1 MTLRKL
7 YATVLVL
14 VSLSACG
21 PRPTPPAPT
30 LTPILRVTPAV
41 TAPPATP
48 TKIGQA
54 AAATD
59 PPAVTPTPE
68 AHVVGYAAAGDGTPG
83 VRAALDAAAQAHG
96 WQVQTAAD
104 VQSLA
109 QAGAVLV
116 VADGADYEAAT
127 RAAAAAFPA
136 IYFVGLNMAGPDA
149 PLPNL
154 LTLGGP
160 NPREDQAGFAAGM
173 VAGYV
178 TEVQAVT
185 AIANTATVA
194 GLKYRNGFLHGVRYT
209 CPRCQIFFID
219 LTDENATQY
228 AAEQARFAALN
239 TSDVV
244 FAAAGAAGWAG
255 LRAAA
260 EAGVWVIGG
269 GGDAYAEAF
278 ENGSAAGADRLVTSV
293 LFDPA
298 AAAVIGL
305 TAALEAYAAGAPLS
319 GAHPY
324 SVATPNR
331 ARAGRRGG
339 GAAPARGARGLK
351 RTRPA
356 GSAGCAGPA
365 GRRLARDRRGPGD
378 RERALRRC
386 LSARAPCVPSAASPF
401 RPFIPFRCLAPGPW
415 LALNRVRAYNPAAAF
430 LPVI

>member
-1 MTLRKL
+1 MTLRKF

-21 PRPTPPAPT
+21 LKPTAPAPT
-30 LTPILRVTPAV
+30 LTPSLRVTLAATSAV
-41 TAPPATP
+41 TAPPATV
-48 TKIGQA
+48 
-54 AAATD
+54 AATD
-59 PPAVTPTPE
+59 LPVVTPTP
-68 AHVVGYAAAGDGTPG
+68 AAQLVGYAAAGDGTPG
-83 VRAALDAAAQAHG
+83 VRAALEAAAQTHH
-96 WQVQTAAD
+96 WQVQAAAD
-104 VQSLA
+104 VASLA
-109 QAGAVLV
+109 QAGAVLI
-116 VADGADYEAAT
+116 VADGAEYEAAT
-127 RAAAAAFPA
+127 REAAAAFPA

-160 NPREDQAGFAAGM
+160 NAREDQAGFAAGLI
-173 VAGYV
+173 AGYV

-209 CPRCQIFFID
+209 CTRCQIFFID
-219 LTDENATQY
+219 LTDESATQF

-278 ENGSAAGADRLVTSV
+278 ENGSAAGADKLVTSV

-319 GAHPY
+319 GAQAY
-324 SVATPNR
+324 SVATPTGLGQ
-331 ARAGRRGG
+331 AGAVVVLPPRVGPEVLSDLDQQEVQ
-339 GAAPARGARGLK
+339 AA
-351 RTRPA
+351 
-356 GSAGCAGPA
+356 
-365 GRRLARDRRGPGD
+365 
-378 RERALRRC
+378 
-386 LSARAPCVPSAASPF
+386 
-401 RPFIPFRCLAPGPW
+401 
-415 LALNRVRAYNPAAAF
+415 LALLADGSLETGVDPITGNER
-430 LPVI
+430 

>member
-21 PRPTPPAPT
+21 LKPTTPAPT
-30 LTPILRVTPAV
+30 LTPFVRVTLAAA
-41 TAPPATP
+41 TAAPATP
-48 TKIGQA
+48 VFT
-54 AAATD
+54 AT
-59 PPAVTPTPE
+59 PVPSATPE
-68 AHVVGYAAAGDGTPG
+68 VHLVGYAAAGEGTAG

-104 VQSLA
+104 VPSLA
-109 QAGAVLV
+109 QAGAALI
-116 VADGADYEAAT
+116 VADGAIGSDGAEYEAAV
-127 RAAAAAFPA
+127 REAAAAFPA

-160 NPREDQAGFAAGM
+160 NAREDQAGFAAGLI
-173 VAGYV
+173 AGYV

-194 GLKYRNGFLHGVRYT
+194 GLKYRNGFLHGVRYSCT
-209 CPRCQIFFID
+209 RCQIFFID
-219 LTDENATQY
+219 LTDETATQF

-278 ENGSAAGADRLVTSV
+278 ENGGAPGADRLVTSV

-298 AAAVIGL
+298 AAVTGL
-305 TAALEAYAAGAPLS
+305 SAALEAYAAGSPLI
-319 GAHPY
+319 GAQPY
-324 SVATPNR
+324 AVGN
-331 ARAGRRGG
+331 
-339 GAAPARGARGLK
+339 GAVVVLPARVGLEVF
-351 RTRPA
+351 
-356 GSAGCAGPA
+356 SE
-365 GRRLARDRRGPGD
+365 LDLQ
-378 RERALRRC
+378 E
-386 LSARAPCVPSAASPF
+386 VQAA
-401 RPFIPFRCLAPGPW
+401 
-415 LALNRVRAYNPAAAF
+415 LALLADGSLETGVDPLTGNER
-430 LPVI
+430 